1 MTGTGHSPIA
11 TSPIDSFRGR
21 KRSFESISFI
31 HNTKKNLLV
40 IVKNKTVRNRVSR
53 CAVS

>member
-21 KRSFESISFI
+21 KRSFESLINI
-31 HNTKKNLLV
+31 QHTKKNLVV
-40 IVKNKTVRNRVSR
+40 IVKNKTVRNRTSK

>member
-11 TSPIDSFRGR
+11 ASPIDSFRGR
-21 KRSFESISFI
+21 KRSFESLINL
-31 HNTKKNLLV
+31 HTTKKNLLV
-40 IVKNKTVRNRVSR
+40 VVKNKTVRNRVYK